1 MINQDDPPRCQS
13 RHDSEV
19 RIMAEILSKFV
30 RRAGLGLA
38 GAAVC
43 AGVALAGDGRRDLDR
58 VFVIVMENHGFDE
71 VIGPLV
77 NPNNTGDPNEPLLTP
92 FITNLAFTQGL
103 ATFYF
108 GVTHPS
114 LPNYLATVAGDFFG
128 VQDDNDSCFA
138 TPVTSTPCHS
148 FTAPMIVDQL
158 EAKNISWE
166 AFMESAPSVGF
177 LGSRFPVAGTA
188 QKLYAQKHNPFVYFN
203 SVATNPAR
211 LAKIKPFDLTAF
223 KAELGNPAQMPRY
236 VYIVPNQ
243 CNDQHGTGGTIPPG
257 SADCSTDALTLAAGD
272 KFLANVVLAITNSPS
287 FTSRSAIFI
296 VWDENDFSGQLS
308 CCGPSPTGVG
318 GGHATGFVVT
328 KKGKPVKSAVPMD
341 HYSLLATIEDGFNLP
356 RLGNART
363 ANTMFS
369 LFPDSDD

>member
-1 MINQDDPPRCQS
+1 MG
-13 RHDSEV
+13 EV
-19 RIMAEILSKFV
+19 LPKFV
-30 RRAGLGLA
+30 QKVGLGLA
-38 GAAVC
+38 GAVAC
-43 AGVALAGDGRRDLDR
+43 AGITLAADHDRGRRDLDR
-58 VFVIVMENHGFDE
+58 VFVIMMENHGFDQ

-77 NPNNTGDPNEPLLTP
+77 NPNNTGDPKEPLLTP

-114 LPNYLATVAGDFFG
+114 LPNYLTTIAGDFFG

-148 FTAPMIVDQL
+148 FMAPTIVDQL

-166 AFMESAPSVGF
+166 AFTESAPTLGF

-203 SVATNPAR
+203 NIATNPAR

-223 KAELGNPAQMPRY
+223 KAELSNPKLSPRF

-272 KFLANVVLAITNSPS
+272 KFLANVVPAITSSPS

-308 CCGPSPTGVG
+308 CCKPTPTGIG
-318 GGHATGFVVT
+318 GGHATGLVVT
-328 KKGKPVKSAVPMD
+328 KHGKPVKSAVPMD
-341 HYSLLATIEDGFNLP
+341 HYSLLATIEDGFDLP
-356 RLGNART
+356 RLANAQT
-363 ANTMFS
+363 AATMFS
-369 LFPDSDD
+369 LFSDDDD

>member
-1 MINQDDPPRCQS
+1 MIMDG
-13 RHDSEV
+13 
-19 RIMAEILSKFV
+19 ILSKFV
-30 RRAGLGLA
+30 QRVGIGLA

-43 AGVALAGDGRRDLDR
+43 AGVALAGDRDRRDLDR
-58 VFVIVMENHGFDE
+58 VFVIMMENHGFDE

-77 NPNNTGDPNEPLLTP
+77 NPNNTDDPNEPLLTP

-114 LPNYLATVAGDFFG
+114 LPNYLASIAGDFFG

-138 TPVTSTPCHS
+138 TPVTATPCHN

-203 SVATNPAR
+203 SIATNPAR

-223 KAELGNPAQMPRY
+223 KAELSNPAQTPRY

-272 KFLANVVLAITNSPS
+272 KFLANVVPAITSSPS

-308 CCGPSPTGVG
+308 CCKPSPTGVG

-328 KKGKPVKSAVPMD
+328 KNGKPVKSAVPMD
-341 HYSLLATIEDGFNLP
+341 HYSLLATIEDGFDLP
-356 RLGNART
+356 RLGNAKT

>member
-1 MINQDDPPRCQS
+1 MMIMNK
-13 RHDSEV
+13 V
-19 RIMAEILSKFV
+19 LTKFV
-30 RRAGLGLA
+30 QKVGLGLA
-38 GAAVC
+38 GAAAC
-43 AGVALAGDGRRDLDR
+43 AAIAFAADNDRGRRDLDR
-58 VFVIVMENHGFDE
+58 VFVIMMENHGFDE

-114 LPNYLATVAGDFFG
+114 LPNYLATIAGDFFG

-138 TPVTSTPCHS
+138 TPVTSTPCHN
-148 FTAPMIVDQL
+148 FTAPTIVDQL
-158 EAKNISWE
+158 EARNISWE
-166 AFMESAPSVGF
+166 AFMESAPSIGF
-177 LGSRFPVAGTA
+177 LGSRFPVADTA

-203 SVATNPAR
+203 SIATNPSR
-211 LAKIKPFDLTAF
+211 LAKIKPFDLTVF
-223 KAELGNPAQMPRY
+223 KAELSNPKQMPRY

-257 SADCSTDALTLAAGD
+257 SADCSTDVLTLAAGD
-272 KFLANVVLAITNSPS
+272 KFLADVVPAITGSAS

-308 CCGPSPTGVG
+308 CCKPSPTGVG

-328 KKGKPVKSAVPMD
+328 KKGKSVRSAVAMD
-341 HYSLLATIEDGFNLP
+341 HYSLLATIEDGFGLP
-356 RLGNART
+356 RLANAQT

>member
-1 MINQDDPPRCQS
+1 MG
-13 RHDSEV
+13 
-19 RIMAEILSKFV
+19 EILSKFV
-30 RRAGLGLA
+30 RRAALGLA

-43 AGVALAGDGRRDLDR
+43 AGVALAGDNDRDRGRRDFDR
-58 VFVIVMENHGFDE
+58 VFIIMIENQGFDD

-77 NPNNTGDPNEPLLTP
+77 NPDNTGDPKEPLLTP

-114 LPNYLATVAGDFFG
+114 LPNYLASVAGDFFG

-148 FTAPMIVDQL
+148 FTARTIVDQL
-158 EAKNISWE
+158 EARNISWE
-166 AFMESAPSVGF
+166 ALMESAPSVGF

-203 SVATNPAR
+203 NIATNPSR

-223 KAELGNPAQMPRY
+223 KAELSNPHQTPRY

-257 SADCSTDALTLAAGD
+257 SADCSTNALTLAAGD
-272 KFLANVVLAITNSPS
+272 KFLANVVPVITGSPS
-287 FTSRSAIFI
+287 FTSRSALFI

-308 CCGPSPTGVG
+308 CCKPSPTGVG
-318 GGHATGFVVT
+318 GGHIAGFVVT
-328 KKGKPVKSAVPMD
+328 KHGKPVKSAVPMD
-341 HYSLLATIEDGFNLP
+341 HYSLLATIEDGFDLP
-356 RLGNART
+356 RLGNAKT